1 LTVIYWNYHD
11 RERFS
16 CIMKHNLAKANLKG
30 RCDWSRSFRPCHSAG
45 TCSSCRSPIAKS
57 DFDLRSI
64 PCGFGSES
72 GYETGIILRVL
83 RFLLCQHYFTNVPQS
98 NFLRFPSTLYDL
110 SCFSVSKACT
120 FHSLVGVP
128 SLCTRQAASF

>member
-1 LTVIYWNYHD
+1 VKCFPIL
-11 RERFS
+11 
-16 CIMKHNLAKANLKG
+16 MKHTLAKANLHGK
-30 RCDWSRSFRPCHSAG
+30 CDWSRSFRPCHSAG
-45 TCSSCRSPIAKS
+45 TCSSCRSPIATS
-57 DFDLRSI
+57 VLDLRSI

-72 GYETGIILRVL
+72 VYETGFILRVL

-98 NFLRFPSTLYDL
+98 NLLRFPTTLCYL
-110 SCFSVSKACT
+110 SCFSVGKTRT